1 MAEIID
7 NTEQEVELEQETEE
21 QLNPQKQIEQEA
33 TVSFMRAMGVDPY
46 EQQEEQS
53 AEQQEEQSAEQ
64 QEEQSAEQQEEQSA
78 EQQEVD
84 VLKMLSA
91 VYEQTQPA
99 PEEPKDPRVA
109 KRERIEEQKLN
120 KELEATKRFLDVA
133 GIDIKPRPE
142 PKMPDVLQQL
152 KESKDMIGMFQEVNG
167 RENNPDIYYHQQE
180 GSISDLLDGD

>member
-46 EQQEEQS
+46 
-53 AEQQEEQSAEQ
+53 EQQEEQSAEQ

>member
-21 QLNPQKQIEQEA
+21 QLNPQEQIEQEA

-46 EQQEEQS
+46 
-53 AEQQEEQSAEQ
+53 EQ

-180 GSISDLLDGD
+180 GSVSDLLDGD